1 MKIRKLKKVD
11 IEDVIK
17 INYDTGFIGDS
28 MKDIFPNRK
37 LWYNIFFKEKLE
49 GNLDNFFVLEI
60 NNKVEG
66 YVLAELSNKNKKN
79 IGLIK
84 DLFLNYIF
92 AKKKQKTFI
101 KNLLLN
107 VGKEKH
113 NPPKNS
119 IPIHINI
126 LKNHTNKRL
135 GRKLLKAMEDYLL
148 DKGVKSIYAGTFDC
162 KKSYSRKFWLKNGFV
177 EYSKIE
183 TKFWNDQFPDEEVL
197 AVYYEKRIKSK

>member
-37 LWYNIFFKEKLE
+37 LWYNIFFKEELE
-49 GNLDNFFVLEI
+49 ENLDSFFVLEI
-60 NNKVEG
+60 DDKIEG
-66 YVLAELSNKNKKN
+66 YIFADFSKKHKKN

-84 DLFLNYIF
+84 DLFLNSIF
-92 AKKKQKTFI
+92 AKKKQKKFI

-107 VGKEKH
+107 VVKEKYKR
-113 NPPKNS
+113 PKNS

-126 LKNHTNKRL
+126 LKNHTNKGL
-135 GRKLLKAMEDYLL
+135 GKKLLKAMEDYLL